1 MLGRL
6 IKYDLK
12 SSGKLFILL
21 HGIFLI
27 FCILMRFIYMDRLD
41 LLAPVD
47 EKMLVVSLLLF
58 FTIFTVFVSALMFY
72 TLMQIAFRY
81 YRNLFS
87 KEGYLSWTLP
97 VSGIQHLWAK
107 IISGCIFMAADTL
120 IVAAGILILATGKNI
135 RDAYSLIADEIT
147 RQLGM
152 TLGDFGLI
160 LLILCLA
167 SCICNVVM
175 IYFCINIGQLFPG
188 HRVLCAVAAYIITS
202 TVIQTGSLIILF
214 IFGYFPG
221 YEFFAA
227 EGATA
232 FDFMINIY
240 VISGVISAVVT
251 VAMYIASHYI
261 MKKKINLI

>member
-1 MLGRL
+1 MLGKL

-12 SSGKLFILL
+12 SSGKLFLLL

-27 FCILMRFIYMDRLD
+27 FCVFIRFIYMNRLD
-41 LLAPVD
+41 LIEPVD

-58 FTIFTVFVSALMFY
+58 FTLFTVFVSALMFY
-72 TLMQIAFRY
+72 TQMQIAFRY

-87 KEGYLSWTLP
+87 REGYLSWTLP

-107 IISGCIFMAADTL
+107 IISGCIFMAADIL

-135 RDAYSLIADEIT
+135 RDAYSLVADETT
-147 RQLGM
+147 RELGM
-152 TLGDFGLI
+152 TLGDFGLM

-167 SCICNVVM
+167 SCIYSVVM
-175 IYFCINIGQLFPG
+175 VYFCINIGQLFPG
-188 HRVLCAVAAYIITS
+188 HRVLCAVAAYFITS
-202 TVIQTGSLIILF
+202 TVIQIAGLISLF
-214 IFGYFPG
+214 ISGYFPG

-232 FDFMINIY
+232 ADFMIRIY
-240 VISGVISAVVT
+240 AISGGISIVVT
-251 VAMYIASHYI
+251 VAMYIATHYM

>member
-1 MLGRL
+1 MLGKL

-12 SSGKLFILL
+12 SSGKLFLLL
-21 HGIFLI
+21 HGIFLV
-27 FCILMRFIYMDRLD
+27 FCVLMRFIYMNRLD
-41 LLAPVD
+41 LIAPVD

-58 FTIFTVFVSALMFY
+58 FTLFTVFVSALMFY
-72 TLMQIAFRY
+72 TQMQIAFRY

-87 KEGYLSWTLP
+87 REGYLSWTLP

-135 RDAYSLIADEIT
+135 RDAYSLVADETT
-147 RQLGM
+147 RELGM
-152 TLGDFGLI
+152 TLGDFGLM
-160 LLILCLA
+160 LLILCLV
-167 SCICNVVM
+167 SCIYSVIM

-188 HRVLCAVAAYIITS
+188 HRVLCAVAAYFITS

-214 IFGYFPG
+214 ISGYFPG

-232 FDFMINIY
+232 ADFMIRIY
-240 VISGVISAVVT
+240 AISCVISTVVT
-251 VAMYIASHYI
+251 VAMYIATHYM
-261 MKKKINLI
+261 MKKKVNLI

>member
-87 KEGYLSWTLP
+87 REGYLSWTLP

-135 RDAYSLIADEIT
+135 RNAYSLIADEIT
-147 RQLGM
+147 LQLGM
-152 TLGDFGLI
+152 TIGDFGLI

-227 EGATA
+227 EGATT

>member
-81 YRNLFS
+81 YRTLFS

-107 IISGCIFMAADTL
+107 IISGLHLYGSRHTDRCGRHPDPR
-120 IVAAGILILATGKNI
+120 N
-135 RDAYSLIADEIT
+135 REEH
-147 RQLGM
+147 
-152 TLGDFGLI
+152 
-160 LLILCLA
+160 
-167 SCICNVVM
+167 
-175 IYFCINIGQLFPG
+175 PG
-188 HRVLCAVAAYIITS
+188 T
-202 TVIQTGSLIILF
+202 
-214 IFGYFPG
+214 P
-221 YEFFAA
+221 
-227 EGATA
+227 TA
-232 FDFMINIY
+232 
-240 VISGVISAVVT
+240 
-251 VAMYIASHYI
+251 
-261 MKKKINLI
+261 

>member
-152 TLGDFGLI
+152 TIGDFGLI

>member
-1 MLGRL
+1 MLGKL

-12 SSGKLFILL
+12 SSGKLFLLL

-27 FCILMRFIYMDRLD
+27 FCVFIRFIYMNRLD
-41 LLAPVD
+41 LIEPVD

-58 FTIFTVFVSALMFY
+58 FTLFTVFVSALMFY
-72 TLMQIAFRY
+72 TQMQIAFRY

-87 KEGYLSWTLP
+87 REGYLSWTLP

-107 IISGCIFMAADTL
+107 IISGCIFMAADIL

-135 RDAYSLIADEIT
+135 RDAYSLVADETT
-147 RQLGM
+147 RELGM
-152 TLGDFGLI
+152 TLGDFGLM

-167 SCICNVVM
+167 SCIYSVVM
-175 IYFCINIGQLFPG
+175 VYFCINIGQLFPG
-188 HRVLCAVAAYIITS
+188 HRVLCAVAAYFITS
-202 TVIQTGSLIILF
+202 TVIQIGSLIILF
-214 IFGYFPG
+214 ISGYFPG

-232 FDFMINIY
+232 ADFMIRIY
-240 VISGVISAVVT
+240 AISGGISVVVT
-251 VAMYIASHYI
+251 VAMYIATHYM

>member
-81 YRNLFS
+81 YRTLFS
-87 KEGYLSWTLP
+87 KEGYLSWTLR
-97 VSGIQHLWAK
+97 GIRHPASVGKDHIRAASLW
-107 IISGCIFMAADTL
+107 
-120 IVAAGILILATGKNI
+120 
-135 RDAYSLIADEIT
+135 
-147 RQLGM
+147 Q
-152 TLGDFGLI
+152 
-160 LLILCLA
+160 
-167 SCICNVVM
+167 
-175 IYFCINIGQLFPG
+175 
-188 HRVLCAVAAYIITS
+188 
-202 TVIQTGSLIILF
+202 QT
-214 IFGYFPG
+214 
-221 YEFFAA
+221 
-227 EGATA
+227 
-232 FDFMINIY
+232 
-240 VISGVISAVVT
+240 
-251 VAMYIASHYI
+251 H
-261 MKKKINLI
+261 

>member
-1 MLGRL
+1 MLGKL

-12 SSGKLFILL
+12 SSGKLFLLL
-21 HGIFLI
+21 HGIFLV
-27 FCILMRFIYMDRLD
+27 FCVLMRFIYMNRLD
-41 LLAPVD
+41 LITPVD

-58 FTIFTVFVSALMFY
+58 FTLFTVFVSALMFY
-72 TLMQIAFRY
+72 TILQIAFRY

-87 KEGYLSWTLP
+87 REGYLSWTLP

-135 RDAYSLIADEIT
+135 RDAYSLVADETT
-147 RQLGM
+147 RELGM
-152 TLGDFGLI
+152 TLGDFSLM

-175 IYFCINIGQLFPG
+175 VYFCINIG
-188 HRVLCAVAAYIITS
+188 CAVAAYFITS
-202 TVIQTGSLIILF
+202 TVIQIGSLIILF
-214 IFGYFPG
+214 ISGYFPG

-232 FDFMINIY
+232 ADFMIRIY
-240 VISGVISAVVT
+240 AISGGISVVVT
-251 VAMYIASHYI
+251 VAMYIATHYM

>member
-1 MLGRL
+1 MLGKL

-12 SSGKLFILL
+12 SSGKLFLLL

-27 FCILMRFIYMDRLD
+27 FCVLMRFIYMNRLD
-41 LLAPVD
+41 LIEPVD
-47 EKMLVVSLLLF
+47 EKMLVLSLLLF
-58 FTIFTVFVSALMFY
+58 FTLFTVFVSALMFY
-72 TLMQIAFRY
+72 TQMQIAFRY

-87 KEGYLSWTLP
+87 REGYLSWTLP

-120 IVAAGILILATGKNI
+120 IVAAGILILATI

-147 RQLGM
+147 RELGT
-152 TLGDFGLI
+152 TLGHFSLM

-167 SCICNVVM
+167 SCICSVVM
-175 IYFCINIGQLFPG
+175 VYFCINIGQLFPG
-188 HRVLCAVAAYIITS
+188 HRVLCAVAAYFITS
-202 TVIQTGSLIILF
+202 TVIQIAGLIILF
-214 IFGYFPG
+214 IYGYFPG

-232 FDFMINIY
+232 ADFMIRIY
-240 VISGVISAVVT
+240 AISGGISIVVT
-251 VAMYIASHYI
+251 VAMYIATHYM

>member
-1 MLGRL
+1 MLGKL

-12 SSGKLFILL
+12 SSGKLFLLL

-27 FCILMRFIYMDRLD
+27 FCVLMRFIYMNRLD
-41 LLAPVD
+41 LIEPVD
-47 EKMLVVSLLLF
+47 EKMLVLSLLLF
-58 FTIFTVFVSALMFY
+58 FTLFTVFVSALMFY
-72 TLMQIAFRY
+72 TQMQIAFRY

-87 KEGYLSWTLP
+87 REGYLSWTLP

-107 IISGCIFMAADTL
+107 IISGCIFIAADTL

-147 RQLGM
+147 RELGT
-152 TLGDFGLI
+152 TLGHFSLM

-167 SCICNVVM
+167 SCICSVVM
-175 IYFCINIGQLFPG
+175 VYFCINIGQLFPG
-188 HRVLCAVAAYIITS
+188 HRVLCAVAAYFITS

-214 IFGYFPG
+214 ISGYFPG

-232 FDFMINIY
+232 YDFMIKIY
-240 VISGVISAVVT
+240 VISGMISVVVT
-251 VAMYIASHYI
+251 VAMYIATHYM

>member
-135 RDAYSLIADEIT
+135 RNAYSLIADEIT

-152 TLGDFGLI
+152 TIGDFGLI

>member
-87 KEGYLSWTLP
+87 REGYLSWTLP

-135 RDAYSLIADEIT
+135 RNAYSLIADEIT

-152 TLGDFGLI
+152 TIGDFGLI